1 MQEAQVLKLFSW
13 TLVLH
18 CFFNLNKKAKGE
30 VNLISCIVSEKSKD
44 ARRKKK
50 EDLCLAEAN
59 LEEDE

>member
-1 MQEAQVLKLFSW
+1 MQEAEVLKLFSW

-30 VNLISCIVSEKSKD
+30 VNLITCIVSETKQGC
-44 ARRKKK
+44 KKK